1 MEGGGET
8 AKIFIGG
15 GEQSEKLEILAGK
28 RRERGVKSE
37 KKLGYPPS
45 KWERKK
51 LWDKGKCLM
60 KKQLESL
67 YNKRDTFVFLTAV
80 KTIKNSI

>member
-8 AKIFIGG
+8 AKILIG
-15 GEQSEKLEILAGK
+15 GEQSEKFEIFPGGG
-28 RRERGVKSE
+28 GVKSE

-60 KKQLESL
+60 KK
-67 YNKRDTFVFLTAV
+67 
-80 KTIKNSI
+80 TIRIFI